1 MSWGLIRKAG
11 LSVIVLLLAGGMLD
25 AQLPGRQ
32 SDAGICAKAL
42 HLLSVKGI
50 DNVQLK
56 SIRGYVTLSGE
67 VTSLWLKEEAEK
79 ITGGLPEVK
88 LVFNKLDITRQKSD
102 ADLAIWITQKIHR
115 FVFYT
120 IYDDVDVSVSDGTVF
135 LTGRVTRSYKARE
148 IESLASRATGAQV
161 VRNEIDVLPTF
172 SSDDELRVALATA
185 IYRDPH
191 FWRYA
196 TQGDPP
202 IHVIVDL
209 GRVTLTGVVGSE
221 VERRKAEEIARNNQK
236 ILEIENRLRIGEES
250 CRPTPIVCLHS
261 R

>member
-1 MSWGLIRKAG
+1 MSWEWVRKAA
-11 LSVIVLLLAGGMLD
+11 LSVIVLLLSGGILD
-25 AQLPGRQ
+25 ARPLGPQ
-32 SDAGICAKAL
+32 SDAGVCQKAL

-50 DNVQLK
+50 ENVQLK

-67 VTSLWLKEEAEK
+67 VPSLWLKKEAEK

-88 LVFNKLDITRQKSD
+88 AVFNKLDITRPEND
-102 ADLAIWITQKIHR
+102 EDLANRITQELHR

-120 IYDDVDVSVSDGTVF
+120 VYDDVNVSVVDGTVF
-135 LTGRVTRSYKARE
+135 LAGRVTRSYKARE
-148 IESLASRATGAQV
+148 IERLASRATGAQV
-161 VRNEIDVLPTF
+161 VRNEINVLPTF

-202 IHVIVDL
+202 IHIIVDL
-209 GRVTLTGVVGSE
+209 GRVTLTGVVGSK
-221 VERRKAEEIARNNQK
+221 VDRRKAEEIARNVPK
-236 ILEIENRLRIGEES
+236 ILKIENRLRVAEES
-250 CRPTPIVCLHS
+250 CRMVP